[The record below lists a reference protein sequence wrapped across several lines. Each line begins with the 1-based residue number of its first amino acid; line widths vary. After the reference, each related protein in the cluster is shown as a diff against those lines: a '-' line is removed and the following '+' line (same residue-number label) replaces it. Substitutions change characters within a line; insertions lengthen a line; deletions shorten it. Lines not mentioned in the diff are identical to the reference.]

1 MAGELT
7 RAYSPLHFG
16 RVHGDSGYAGGMVL
30 LAVVLATMAAP
41 PELATAETA
50 MSKYKYADALAALK
64 KARVAK
70 GLDRPSLLRI
80 LELQGIAA
88 GQQRQSAQAIAA
100 FTELLTLD
108 PTHKLDGDFAPRVTT
123 PFLEAGQTVTEQGA
137 LEPKPAPPSI
147 AGRKVAGLTLEIPRD
162 PLKQVRSVVFH
173 FNAGAGWQSQSA
185 VPSGGKATIAL
196 DAAEVSWWAELMG
209 DNDAHLVLVGSEQ
222 APIAAAPPPPPE
234 VVKPAAAGLPPLRI
248 VSFVA
253 GGLGLAAAGTGL
265 FFGARSSS
273 TLQALTAARAQKDA
287 AGNVIGVTERDALAR
302 GTQAASD
309 GTIAN
314 ALFLTAGTLVATGV
328 VLFILG
334 APAEG
339 AAASLTLTPTGLVFS
354 GSFR

>member
-1 MAGELT
+1 
-7 RAYSPLHFG
+7 
-16 RVHGDSGYAGGMVL
+16 MVL

-222 APIAAAPPPPPE
+222 APIAAAPPPPMVVATPPPPPPPE

-314 ALFLTAGTLVATGV
+314 ALFLTAGALVATGV